1 MTDLTYEILK
11 AKYAPDSLLQQVEVA
26 EPESVEVE
34 KTSITMEELLFKVRS
49 DYLTSCGLDPK
60 DRHEFADQIVAW
72 ATVHKCSEYNVT
84 NMPEGGPQ

>member
-11 AKYAPDSLLQQVEVA
+11 AKYASDSLLQQVEVV

-34 KTSITMEELLFKVRS
+34 KTAITMEELLFKVRS
-49 DYLTSCGLDPK
+49 DMLSSWGLDPK